1 MWITITPEAK
11 RARKLSGMKYHGG
24 KTRQFWLDLV
34 GIDPASVR
42 GVRIETGKH
51 GEERCYW
58 TADAEALCQYD
69 ATRHNYTLLGV
80 AN

>member
-1 MWITITPEAK
+1 MWITITSEAK
-11 RARKLSGMKYHGG
+11 RARKLSGMKCHGG
-24 KTRQFWLDLV
+24 ETRQFWVDLV

-58 TADAEALCQYD
+58 TADAEAGCQYD
-69 ATRHNYTLLGV
+69 ATRQNLALLGI
-80 AN
+80 AS